1 MTQHLQF
8 LLLGLG
14 GGAVIAALAIG
25 LLLTYRASGVVNF
38 AHAALGMWI
47 AYTFFAL
54 RASGELILPVLG
66 MPDRVSLLPTGY
78 RFSWATAL
86 VISLV
91 LAAVYGLVIYAL
103 VFRPLRNAPALARV
117 VASLGLFLY
126 LLAMADMRVGAQG
139 AAVTSPERILPDDV
153 VRIAGVDV
161 PKDRLALLAIV
172 GTVTVA
178 LVLVFRFTRF
188 GLATR
193 AAAESEKGAVL
204 LGYAPDRLAAV
215 NWMIGAV
222 LAGGAVILIAPIAGL
237 NPSTTSLLIVPALAA
252 ALVGGFRSFALTAG
266 AGLAIGMVDSEVLNL
281 RAQWDWLPELG
292 LQMGIPLV
300 LIIVTMAVRGETLPT
315 RATLHQGRFPRAPRP
330 RHPAIIIPMI
340 GVIGAI
346 GLLTLDSSWRQGI
359 IVSTVTAVIA
369 LSIVVLTGYVGQ
381 ISLMPMALAGI
392 SAFTMIKLSTSANVP
407 FPLAPLLAALIAV
420 AVGLVVGI
428 PAVRV
433 RGMNLAIATLAAA
446 VAVEELVLKWDWFTG
461 GLGGTRVPRPEL
473 FGIDLGIQA
482 TGQHFPRPAFG
493 ILCLVVLVAAALAIA
508 YLRRSATG
516 LRWLAVRGNERAAAA
531 AGLDVRRVKLGA
543 FALSSFLAGLGGT
556 LLAYEYET
564 LSVNSFSVFQ
574 SLALLAITY
583 LGGIASLGG
592 VFVAGVLAQ
601 GGVLT
606 AATGGESS
614 QAQFAINGLLLIVV
628 ATIYPEGI
636 SGAARAM
643 TTRLTRRL
651 RTGPDDPTLTQ
662 AGAEAHPAGDHDGTR
677 APAPPA
683 ASR

>member
-8 LLLGLG
+8 VLLGLG

-47 AYTFFAL
+47 AYTFFVL
-54 RASGELILPVLG
+54 RASGELIVPILG
-66 MPDRVSLLPTGY
+66 LPDRVRLLPEGY

-86 VISLV
+86 VIALA
-91 LAAVYGLVIYAL
+91 LAALYGLVIYVLA
-103 VFRPLRNAPALARV
+103 FRPLRNAPALAKV
-117 VASLGLFLY
+117 AASLGLFLY
-126 LLAMADMRVGAQG
+126 LLAMADLRIGTQG
-139 AAVTSPERILPDDV
+139 ATVFRPERILPDDV
-153 VRIAGVDV
+153 IRLGGVDV
-161 PKDRLALLAIV
+161 PQDRLALLAIV
-172 GTVTVA
+172 VAVTVG

-215 NWMIGAV
+215 NWMVGAV

-237 NPSTTSLLIVPALAA
+237 NPSTTSLLVVPALAA
-252 ALVGGFRSFALTAG
+252 ALVGGFRSFALTTA
-266 AGLAIGMVDSEVLNL
+266 AGLAIGMLDSEVLNL
-281 RAQWDWLPELG
+281 RTQWAWLPDLG

-315 RATLHQGRFPRAPRP
+315 RATLQHGRFPHAPRP
-330 RHPAIIIPMI
+330 RNPVVVVLAL
-340 GVIGAI
+340 GAVAAA
-346 GLLTLDSSWRQGI
+346 GLLTLDSSWRQAI
-359 IVSTVTAVIA
+359 IVSTVTAIIA
-369 LSIVVLTGYVGQ
+369 LSIVVLTGFVGQ

-392 SAFTMIKLSTSANVP
+392 SAFAMIKLSTSADVP
-407 FPLAPLLAALIAV
+407 FPLAPLLAALLAV

-461 GLGGTRVPRPEL
+461 GLGGSRVPRPEL
-473 FGIDLGIQA
+473 FGVDLGIQA
-482 TGQHFPRPAFG
+482 TGDAFPRPAFG
-493 ILCLVVLVAAALAIA
+493 LLCLTVLVLATLA
-508 YLRRSATG
+508 VAWLRRGQTG

-556 LLAYEYET
+556 LLAYQYDT
-564 LSVNSFSVFQ
+564 LSVSSFSVFQ

-592 VFVAGVLAQ
+592 VLVAGVMAQ

-606 AATGGESS
+606 AALGGESS
-614 QAQFAINGLLLIVV
+614 QAQFAVNGLLLIVV
-628 ATIYPEGI
+628 AAVYPEGV
-636 SGAARAM
+636 SGAASAG
-643 TTRLTRRL
+643 LRRL
-651 RTGPDDPTLTQ
+651 RRLARRRRAGPDGTGSDAGQSPGVAKMRPSLT
-662 AGAEAHPAGDHDGTR
+662 
-677 APAPPA
+677 A
-683 ASR
+683 ARNAS